1 MGLIESNHMNNKKL
15 SMKQPFAPALL
26 MHSVVALASMAFMAQ
41 LHAQSLEEVKVQS
54 GRLEQQQFDTPGS
67 VQVIDESTLRSSGA
81 QVNLSD
87 TLGRVPGVVAL
98 NRSNYAQD
106 VQISIRG
113 FGARAPFGLRGIRLI
128 TDGIPATI
136 PDGQGQ
142 SSTASLTSASRIEV
156 LTGPLAQLYG
166 NSSGGVIQV
175 FTREAGDTPEASTQ
189 IYGGSF
195 GMVRTDAAVSGRT
208 GNVGIVADY
217 STFHTD
223 GYRYNSLADRR
234 QLNSVITWDVKEGTR
249 AKFILNTFDMPLAED
264 PAGLTQ
270 AQFDADPKQ
279 AGTDTL
285 KYKARKVT
293 SQNQFGTVVDHQIDR
308 ALSVSARAYS
318 GDRANV
324 GYQVGTGGAA
334 TGKWVGLN
342 RNFSG
347 VGFQLKGQHE
357 LTGDTGLD
365 WVVGFDYDL
374 SKELRTGGGENTLMN
389 KDGLALTRN
398 EVNQA
403 TNKDLFAQ
411 LNWIFAASWT
421 ATAGVR
427 MSHVEL
433 SSQDNFTP
441 YTVLDPNGSGSV
453 PYKATSP
460 VAGLTW
466 HVTDQLNI
474 YGNLGKGFETPTLS
488 EVAYA
493 LNGSTIVGSF
503 NTSLLAST
511 STHKEIGTKWKP
523 SPMTLMNVAYFTI
536 DTQNEIVTAKSSA
549 GQTAYQN
556 ASKTNRKGLELSLM
570 QAITEQLKSQMTV
583 TSMQVKYGQ
592 GFTPVGTGLAAVTA
606 GNSLPS
612 IPSNQI
618 FANLTW
624 TQNPSG
630 GKNKFAPGTEL
641 AADLIG
647 RSRMYANDTNKD
659 NAPGY
664 SLINVRAQEK
674 FKYHLANLTTYA
686 AIENLAN
693 KKAIASLIVNQSS
706 SQFFEPVLPR
716 NFTLGVQASLPF

>member
-1 MGLIESNHMNNKKL
+1 MNRRFI
-15 SMKQPFAPALL
+15 SMPLVPTL
-26 MHSVVALASMAFMAQ
+26 VAVAAMTFVAQ
-41 LHAQSLEEVKVQS
+41 LQAQSLEEVKVQG

-67 VQVIDESTLRSSGA
+67 VQVIDEATLRSSGA

-189 IYGGSF
+189 MYGGSN
-195 GMVRTDAAVSGRT
+195 GMFRTDAAVSGRS
-208 GNVGIVADY
+208 GDVGIVADY

-223 GYRYNSLADRR
+223 GYRFNSSADRR
-234 QLNSVITWDVKEGTR
+234 QLNSVITWDIKEGTR

-270 AQFDADPKQ
+270 AQFDADAKQ

-285 KYKARKVT
+285 KYKARKVVT
-293 SQNQFGTVVDHQIDR
+293 QNQFGTVLDHQIDR
-308 ALSVSARAYS
+308 SLSVTARAYA
-318 GDRANV
+318 GDRTNV
-324 GYQVGTGGAA
+324 GYQVSTTGAT

-347 VGFQLKGQHE
+347 VGFQMKGQHE
-357 LTGDTGLD
+357 FQGDTGID

-374 SKELRTGGGENTLMN
+374 SKELRTGGGENTLMD

-398 EVNQA
+398 EVNKA
-403 TNKDLFAQ
+403 ANTDLFAQ
-411 LNWIFAASWT
+411 MNWMFAPSWT

-427 MSHVEL
+427 MSNVEL
-433 SSQDNFTP
+433 SSKDNYP
-441 YTVLDPNGSGSV
+441 VNISVLPTNIAYNPDGSGAV
-453 PYKATSP
+453 RYKATSP

-466 HVTDQLNI
+466 HANDQLNL
-474 YGNLGKGFETPTLS
+474 YGNVGKGFETPTLS
-488 EVAYA
+488 EVAYG
-493 LNGSTIVGSF
+493 LNGSTIVGTF
-503 NTSLLAST
+503 NPNLLAST
-511 STHKEIGTKWKP
+511 SIHREVGTKWKP
-523 SPMTLMNVAYFTI
+523 SPHTLFNLAYFTI
-536 DTQNEIVTAKSSA
+536 DTDNEIVTTTSSA
-549 GQTAYQN
+549 GQTVYQN
-556 ASKTNRKGLELSLM
+556 ASKTNRKGLELSLS
-570 QAITEQLKSQMTV
+570 QAFTEQLKSQISV

-592 GFTPVGTGLAAVTA
+592 GFTPVGTGLAAVAA

-624 TQNPSG
+624 TQNPAE
-630 GKNKFAPGTEL
+630 GKKFIPGAEL

-647 RSRMYANDTNKD
+647 RSRMYANDTNTA

-664 SLINVRAQEK
+664 TLLNLRAQEK
-674 FKYHLANLTTYA
+674 YKYHNVNLTTYA
-686 AIENLAN
+686 AIENVGN

-716 NFTLGVQASLPF
+716 NYTLGVQASLSF

>member
-1 MGLIESNHMNNKKL
+1 MKDKRDIMN
-15 SMKQPFAPALL
+15 SRFVPAHL
-26 MHSVVALASMAFMAQ
+26 MQSLVAVAAMTFVAQ
-41 LHAQSLEEVKVQS
+41 LQAQSLEEVKVQG

-67 VQVIDESTLRSSGA
+67 VQVIDEATLRSSGA

-175 FTREAGDTPEASTQ
+175 FTREAGETPEASTQ
-189 IYGGSF
+189 IYGGSN
-195 GMVRTDAAVSGRT
+195 GMFRTDAAVSGRS
-208 GNVGIVADY
+208 GDVGIVADY

-223 GYRYNSLADRR
+223 GYRFNSSADRR
-234 QLNSVITWDVKEGTR
+234 QLNSVITWDIKEGTR

-270 AQFDADPKQ
+270 AQFDADAKQ

-285 KYKARKVT
+285 KYKARKVV
-293 SQNQFGTVVDHQIDR
+293 SQNQFGTVFDHQIDR
-308 ALSVSARAYS
+308 SLSLTARAYS
-318 GDRANV
+318 GDRTNV
-324 GYQVGTGGAA
+324 GYQVSTTGAS

-347 VGFQLKGQHE
+347 VGIQMKGQHE
-357 LTGDTGLD
+357 LQGDTGLD

-374 SKELRTGGGENTLMN
+374 SKELRTGGGENTLMD

-398 EVNQA
+398 EVNKA
-403 TNKDLFAQ
+403 ANTDFFAQ
-411 LNWIFAASWT
+411 VNWIFAPSWT

-427 MSHVEL
+427 MSNVEL

-441 YTVLDPNGSGSV
+441 YNVSDPNGSGSV
-453 PYKATSP
+453 RYKATSP

-466 HVTDQLNI
+466 HANDQLNF

-488 EVAYA
+488 EIAYICRQTSCA
-493 LNGSTIVGSF
+493 NIDGSF
-503 NTSLLAST
+503 NANLLSAKSL
-511 STHKEIGTKWKP
+511 HKEIGTKWKP
-523 SPMTLMNVAYFTI
+523 SSATMLNVAYFTI
-536 DTQNEIVTAKSSA
+536 DTDNEIVTTKSSA
-549 GQTAYQN
+549 GQTVYQN
-556 ASKTNRKGLELSLM
+556 ASKTNRKGLELSLS
-570 QAITEQLKSQMTV
+570 QAFTEQLKSQISV

-592 GFTPVGTGLAAVTA
+592 GFTPVGTGLAYVAA
-606 GNSLPS
+606 GNALPS
-612 IPSNQI
+612 IPSNQL

-624 TQNPSG
+624 TQNPAE
-630 GKNKFAPGTEL
+630 GKKFIPGAEL

-647 RSRMYANDTNKD
+647 RSRMYANDTNTA

-664 SLINVRAQEK
+664 TLLNLRAQEK
-674 FKYHLANLTTYA
+674 YKYHNVNLTTYA
-686 AIENLAN
+686 AIENVGN

-706 SQFFEPVLPR
+706 SQYFEPVLPR